1 MSAIVPPFTMD
12 PTTAAMVAIGIAAAS
27 EIIALSPLRSNSI
40 IQVIVEVLMRIF
52 PKK

>member
-1 MSAIVPPFTMD
+1 MD
-12 PTTAAMVAIGIAAAS
+12 PSTIAMISVVIAAAS

-40 IQVIVEVLMRIF
+40 IQIIIEVLTKVF

>member
-1 MSAIVPPFTMD
+1 MD
-12 PTTAAMVAIGIAAAS
+12 PATIAMISVGLAAAS

-40 IQVIVEVLMRIF
+40 IQIVIEVMMKVF

>member
-1 MSAIVPPFTMD
+1 MD
-12 PTTAAMVAIGIAAAS
+12 PATTAMIAVALAAAS

-40 IQVIVEVLMRIF
+40 IQVVLEVLTRVF

>member
-1 MSAIVPPFTMD
+1 MD
-12 PTTAAMVAIGIAAAS
+12 PATIAMISVALAAVS

-40 IQVIVEVLMRIF
+40 IQIVMEVLLKVF

>member
-1 MSAIVPPFTMD
+1 MD
-12 PTTAAMVAIGIAAAS
+12 PATIAMISVALAALS

-40 IQVIVEVLMRIF
+40 IQIVMEVLLKVF

>member
-1 MSAIVPPFTMD
+1 MD
-12 PTTAAMVAIGIAAAS
+12 PATIAMIGVALAAAS

-40 IQVIVEVLMRIF
+40 IQIVMEVLLKVF

>member
-1 MSAIVPPFTMD
+1 MD
-12 PTTAAMVAIGIAAAS
+12 PTTAAMIAVGIAAAS

-40 IQVIVEVLMRIF
+40 IQIVIEVLMRVF

>member
-1 MSAIVPPFTMD
+1 MD
-12 PTTAAMVAIGIAAAS
+12 PTTAAMIAVALAAAS

-40 IQVIVEVLMRIF
+40 IQVVLEVLTRVF

>member
-1 MSAIVPPFTMD
+1 MD
-12 PTTAAMVAIGIAAAS
+12 PATIAMISVVIAAAS

-40 IQVIVEVLMRIF
+40 IQIIIEVLTKVF

>member
-1 MSAIVPPFTMD
+1 MD
-12 PTTAAMVAIGIAAAS
+12 PGVAAALAIAVAAAS

-40 IQVIVEVLMRIF
+40 IQIIVEVLMRVF

>member
-1 MSAIVPPFTMD
+1 MIA
-12 PTTAAMVAIGIAAAS
+12 VAIAVAS

-40 IQVIVEVLMRIF
+40 IQIVVQALARVF

>member
-1 MSAIVPPFTMD
+1 MD
-12 PTTAAMVAIGIAAAS
+12 PATTAMVAVALAAAS

-40 IQVIVEVLMRIF
+40 IQVVLEVLTRVF

>member
-1 MSAIVPPFTMD
+1 MD
-12 PTTAAMVAIGIAAAS
+12 PVVTAMIAVGLAALS

-40 IQVIVEVLMRIF
+40 IQIVLEVLMRVF